1 MKIVQLLEKKNLTI
15 SKLAQEIGISRN
27 TISKAI
33 HAPEDV
39 SDNVKLNI
47 ANNVKEK
54 YGIKIDFA
62 DAPIKPAQ
70 PKTDKA
76 TKPKPAQ
83 KQAPK
88 PIPKQEAT
96 PASKPSTKVSRV
108 APEPVQSKKIPK
120 QAPIK
125 EQPKCEC
132 SSLIRKLKT
141 LEKRVAKT
149 YKHSTLGESTVEK
162 VIARYGLQFITQ
174 RAYEIL
180 ESIDTIVTS
189 ITEET
194 ERINKLELEVQLFKL
209 VQLAAAYSS
218 LLNEEEIQND
228 NNPF

>member
-1 MKIVQLLEKKNLTI
+1 MKIVQLLEKRNLTI

-62 DAPIKPAQ
+62 DAPTKPAQ
-70 PKTDKA
+70 H
-76 TKPKPAQ
+76 KPAQ
-83 KQAPK
+83 KQAQK
-88 PIPKQEAT
+88 PAT
-96 PASKPSTKVSRV
+96 KPSTKVSRV

-162 VIARYGLQFITQ
+162 AIARYGLQFITQ

-209 VQLAAAYSS
+209 VQLAATYSDM
-218 LLNEEEIQND
+218 LNEEEIQND